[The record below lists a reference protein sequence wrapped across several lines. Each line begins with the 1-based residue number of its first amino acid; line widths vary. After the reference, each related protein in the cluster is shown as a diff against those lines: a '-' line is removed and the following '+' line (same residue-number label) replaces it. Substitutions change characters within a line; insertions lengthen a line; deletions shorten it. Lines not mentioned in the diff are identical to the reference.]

1 MLEIVKMFDLSKG
14 SIVDERWLKVLKS
27 KAMKLSEAQNG
38 EKGAV
43 SSWSRRK
50 TMQLNEGNETDALGE
65 KKKSAE
71 A

>member
-1 MLEIVKMFDLSKG
+1 MDQ
-14 SIVDERWLKVLKS
+14 
-27 KAMKLSEAQNG
+27 KLSEAQNG

-50 TMQLNEGNETDALGE
+50 TMQLSEGNERDVLGE
-65 KKKSAE
+65 KERSTE